1 MQSPIG
7 PGTRIG
13 PYEIVDK
20 LGAGGMGVV
29 YRATDRTL
37 ARHVALKFLS
47 DEFSADSTRVGRFQR
62 EARLLASLNHPHI
75 AAIYGFEESGPASA
89 LVMELVDGPTLSER
103 ILDGPIPVPDVLTI
117 SRQIAEALEYAH
129 EHGIIHRDL
138 KPANI
143 KITSDGQVKILD
155 FGLAKAFSPET
166 SSGLVSTSPTLS
178 LGATQ
183 AGVLLGTA
191 AYMSPE
197 QAKGKAVD
205 RRTDIWAFGLVVS
218 EMLTGR
224 RVFAGETAA
233 ETLAQVMLQEPRLDQ
248 LPPPTPPRL
257 RALLQRCLTREPR
270 SRLQSMGD
278 ARIEIEQIPHD
289 SAVTD
294 VSPSAPPATPR
305 WRERALAAA
314 TLVLLVATA
323 FLAVRPWRAPMS
335 AAPIVRF
342 DVPAPD
348 GVTMRNVLGEPL
360 SPNGRTLAFVGAT
373 GSSSPMMWVR
383 PLESSTAQAIRGTEG
398 VVRFYWSHDSQH
410 IVFVTPNNIQKVPVT
425 GGDPQILVNQTG
437 RSVASSRQG
446 VLLISGDGPLMRV
459 SDTGGQAVPE
469 SELDASLKEVRHD
482 HPRFLPDGRHYLFTA
497 RTQQGAAVYVGT
509 LGSKDRRPLPGLATD
524 SVYSDSGHLVFLRE
538 GRLFAQ
544 PFNVDSLTLSG
555 EAVPVT
561 PRFAAEN
568 AITANFSVSPDRS
581 IAFLQT
587 GEESPTRLVWFDRN
601 GKELNEEPVTGSPQA
616 PNLSLDGTRVAFER
630 VEPNG
635 KVDIWSLDL
644 RRGTDMRLTFDGASE
659 RPVFSPDG
667 TRLVFVRGRREGG
680 EIYQKAAGGTGPE
693 ERLVKGEPTDW
704 SPDGRHLLFIREGD
718 LWAWSL
724 SDRSETKVAGG
735 TGNDRRGRFS
745 RDGKWVAYESDESGQ
760 FEVYVQNFPPTANR
774 WQVSANGGGSA
785 WWSSDGKELFFYA
798 LDRKLMAVDVTLG
811 RTFEAGRPR
820 DLFLVPG
827 FIANGRFVASLDGQ
841 RFLLP
846 LQKENP
852 FSLSI
857 ILNGMAAL
865 RPAK

>member
-7 PGTRIG
+7 PGTRVG
-13 PYEIVDK
+13 PYEIVDR

-37 ARHVALKFLS
+37 GRHVALKFLS
-47 DEFSADSTRVGRFQR
+47 DEFAADSTRVARFER
-62 EARLLASLNHPHI
+62 EARVLASLNHPHI
-75 AAIYGFEESGPASA
+75 AAVYGFEESGPASA
-89 LVMELVDGPTLSER
+89 LVMELVDGSTLSER
-103 ILDGPIPVPDVLTI
+103 ILNGPIPVNDVLMI
-117 SRQIAEALEYAH
+117 ARQIAEGLEYAH
-129 EHGIIHRDL
+129 EHGIVHRDL

-155 FGLAKAFSPET
+155 FGLAKALSPDT
-166 SSGLVSTSPTLS
+166 SSALVSASPTLS

-224 RVFAGETAA
+224 RVFVGETAA
-233 ETLAQVMLQEPRLDQ
+233 ETLAQVMLQEPRLDA
-248 LPPPTPPRL
+248 LPPTTPPRL
-257 RALLQRCLTREPR
+257 RALVQRCLTREPR

-289 SAVTD
+289 SAVTE
-294 VSPSAPPATPR
+294 VSPSSHPATR
-305 WRERALAAA
+305 GRERALAAA
-314 TLVLLVATA
+314 ALILLVATA
-323 FLAVRPWRAPMS
+323 FLAIRTWRAPVS

-342 DVPAPD
+342 EVPAPD
-348 GVTMRNVLGEPL
+348 GVRMRPAPGEPL
-360 SPNGRTLAFVGAT
+360 SPNGRMLAFVGST
-373 GSSSPMMWVR
+373 GSSTPTIWVR

-398 VVRFYWSHDSQH
+398 VLRFYWSHDSRH
-410 IVFVTPNNIQKVPVT
+410 IVFVTANNIQKVPVT
-425 GGDPQILVNQTG
+425 GGDPQILVNQPG
-437 RSVASSRQG
+437 RNVASSPQG
-446 VLLISGDGPLMRV
+446 VLLISGDGPLLRV

-469 SELDASLKEVRHD
+469 SELDASRKEVRHD
-482 HPRFLPDGRHYLFTA
+482 YPHFLPDGRHYLFTA
-497 RTQQGAAVYVGT
+497 RTQQGGMVYVGT
-509 LGSKDRRPLPGLATD
+509 LGSKDRQPLPGLATD
-524 SVYSDSGHLVFLRE
+524 TAYSDTGHLVFLRE

-544 PFNVDSLTLSG
+544 PFDVDSRTLSG
-555 EAVPVT
+555 EAVPLT

-568 AITANFSVSPDRS
+568 ALTANFSVSADRS

-587 GEESPTRLVWFDRN
+587 GEDSPTRLVWFDRS
-601 GKELNEEPVTGSPQA
+601 GKELSQEPVSGSPEA

-630 VEPNG
+630 GEPNG

-644 RRGTDMRLTFDGASE
+644 GRGTDMRLTFDGASE

-667 TRLVFVRGRREGG
+667 SRFAFVRSRSESA

-704 SPDGRHLLFIREGD
+704 SPDGRHLLFIRGGD
-718 LWAWSL
+718 LWAWSF
-724 SDRSETKVAGG
+724 SDRTETKVAGG

-798 LDRKLMAVDVTLG
+798 LDRKLVAVDVTLG

-820 DLFLVPG
+820 ELFLVPG
-827 FIANGRFVASLDGQ
+827 LIANGRFVASLDGQ

-852 FSLSI
+852 LSLSI